1 MSTVRKQRT
10 MRLIGRSYIAFVLT
24 PDAPIMD
31 WLADVEAWL
40 DRSPGFFA
48 DRSIVLDLTNV
59 TLSRSGIGHLVSGLL
74 ERGVRVMGLEGVD
87 PAQLGP
93 ELPPLLRSGRS
104 AGEVAEIA
112 LNANPNPEILVPA
125 VPREPASLLIE
136 QPVRSGQTIVFPDG
150 DVSVLG
156 SVGSGAEIVA
166 GGSIHVYGTLR
177 GRAMAGSTGNGRAR
191 IFCQKIEAELLAING
206 YYRTADEI
214 EDALRGRPSQA
225 WLDGSQLAITA
236 LN

>member
-10 MRLIGRSYIAFVLT
+10 MRLIGRSYMAFVLT

-31 WLADVEAWL
+31 WLSDVEAWL
-40 DRSPGFFA
+40 ARSPGFFA

-59 TLSRSGIGHLVSGLL
+59 TLSRSGIGHLVSSLL
-74 ERGVRVMGLEGVD
+74 ERGVRVMGLEGAD

-93 ELPPLLRSGRS
+93 GLPPLLRSGRG
-104 AGEVAEIA
+104 AGEATEIA
-112 LNANPNPEILVPA
+112 LNSNPENVGAA
-125 VPREPASLLIE
+125 VPRQPASLLID